1 MKVLVLNAGSS
12 SLKYQLLNTADQSV
26 LAKGVI
32 EKIGVG
38 NSIIGYTNG
47 DFPKVSYEKPL
58 ANHEEALEV
67 VFNSLVSGECAI
79 LSKFEDI
86 DAIGHR
92 VVHGGEIYSQPVII
106 TEDVAE
112 AIKQLC
118 SLAPLHNPANL
129 MGIKACQKIVPNTPQ
144 AAVFDT
150 GFHQTMEPTSY
161 MYPLPYECYT
171 KHGIRRYGMH
181 GTSYAYVAPKAAELL
196 GKKSEDTNL
205 IICHI
210 GNGASIAAVKGG
222 KCIDTSMGFTPLE
235 GVMMGTRC
243 GSIDPAVILF
253 LMEKEGLTIE
263 QASNIMNKESGLKGI
278 SGISSDM
285 RDVHEAATKGHEKA
299 QLAINM
305 LAHSIRKII
314 GSYLVELNGKVDAL
328 VFTAGMGEFDDNLRA
343 LVTNNLTSLGIEID
357 QELNKQTKSQL
368 KDISTTN
375 ATIRT
380 LVVPTNEELMIALQ
394 TEKLI
399 K

>member
-47 DFPKVSYEKPL
+47 NFPKVSYEKPL

-67 VFNSLVSGECAI
+67 VFNSLVSGEYAI

-92 VVHGGEIYSQPVII
+92 VVHGGEIYSHPVVI
-106 TEDVAE
+106 TDDVTE

-144 AAVFDT
+144 VAVFDT

-171 KHGIRRYGMH
+171 KHSIRRYGMH

-196 GKKSEDTNL
+196 SKKSEDTNL

-263 QASNIMNKESGLKGI
+263 QASNVMNKESGLKGI

-343 LVTNNLTSLGIEID
+343 LVTNNLTALGIEID